1 MIRTIS
7 PGKKWLNLEEIANKA
22 ILVSLEPQSYVE
34 YLEKSPPS
42 GLMGKKVVDS

>member
-1 MIRTIS
+1 MKFEILPYDFLIVLLNNRS

-34 YLEKSPPS
+34 Y
-42 GLMGKKVVDS
+42 